1 MQEEQ
6 KRISVSDKLI
16 DNLVKCPI
24 DIARTVISIGNH
36 VQVSDIQLEESK
48 GYRGLMQGLDLE
60 EGEYCYELLE
70 MKENKVIKG
79 NKTKSQMKEI
89 IDNTISTF
97 YTLFDHY
104 YYDEHPSN
112 ECESVYFTTSEYFNE
127 IFPLCTEA
135 YANNKNYI
143 NFYLDEFVQL
153 TSKYDVFLY
162 LKIKQFKS
170 TGKIIIMFDKVK
182 ELFNDDV
189 RNITRRLRKAADKI
203 EKITGKKIN
212 FGEIEKKNRINIKME
227 ITFQAEKKEMKEY
240 KETPPEETPLEKEYD
255 PYIDDAEYIFE
266 IYPKKKNKIKTIK
279 IIKQLLK
286 IHSRKELVYCTLA
299 YRCSTNGVDSIYIK
313 DPDNFFKNK
322 YTEYLELS
330 EEYKYYLNLVEKQMN
345 NTDDIFFLN
354 QEG

>member
-24 DIARTVISIGNH
+24 DIARTIISIGNH
-36 VQVSDIQLEESK
+36 VQVSDIQLKESK

-60 EGEYCYELLE
+60 ENEYCYELLE

-112 ECESVYFTTSEYFNE
+112 ECESVYFTTNEYFNE

-227 ITFQAEKKEMKEY
+227 ITFQAEKKELKEY
-240 KETPPEETPLEKEYD
+240 KETPLEKEYNPVD
-255 PYIDDAEYIFE
+255 KDAEYIYE
-266 IYPKKKNKIKTIK
+266 LYPKKTNKTETIK
-279 IIKQLLK
+279 IIKQLFK
-286 IHSRKELVYCTLA
+286 IHSRADLVNCVLA
-299 YRCSTNGVDSIYIK
+299 YKCEVNGVDSIYIK
-313 DPDNFFKNK
+313 DPENFFKYK
-322 YTEYLELS
+322 YKSYLNLS
-330 EEYKYYLNLVEKQMN
+330 EDYKYYLSLIEKQMN
-345 NTDDIFFLN
+345 SISY
-354 QEG
+354 